1 MNPRWIGIL
10 LIVAGIVIL
19 FFSLSGNSSTVNP
32 GEEVILRIGQSV
44 VIKGEDL
51 KITFS
56 EVTSDSRCP
65 TGVTCVWAGE
75 VSCNIEIYHSG
86 KISFLKF
93 VYPGSADSYSQLTYE
108 GYTYSYKVE
117 PYPEVDKVI
126 PSAKYRLF
134 LIVD

>member
-1 MNPRWIGIL
+1 MYKKMFQIIP
-10 LIVAGIVIL
+10 L
-19 FFSLSGNSSTVNP
+19 FFGVAVLLCTLAGCQNTLNT
-32 GEEVILRIGQSV
+32 GEEVTLRVGQSV
-44 VIKGEDL
+44 QIEGKDL
-51 KITFS
+51 KITFAGVS
-56 EVTSDSRCP
+56 NDSRCP
-65 TGVTCVWAGE
+65 TGATCVWAGE
-75 VSCNIEIYHSG
+75 VSCNIEIHHSG

-93 VYPGSADSYSQLTYE
+93 VYPRTADSYSQLTYE